1 MNTQYRCG
9 DDVWVNLS
17 ASDQRLWP
25 RFCEAVERPDLADDE
40 RFATPVDRFKN
51 GPELIG
57 ILDEVFAAR
66 PYQDWAP
73 RLDRSGVV
81 WAKVATLPD
90 LVDDRAA
97 RAMGMYAE
105 VDHPVVG
112 RFETLAAPFTMTAT
126 PPAVRGPGP
135 DVGQHTA
142 EVLREAGVDE
152 QRIQALAD
160 AGVIALG

>member
-1 MNTQYRCG
+1 M
-9 DDVWVNLS
+9 
-17 ASDQRLWP
+17 
-25 RFCEAVERPDLADDE
+25 
-40 RFATPVDRFKN
+40 
-51 GPELIG
+51 
-57 ILDEVFAAR
+57 
-66 PYQDWAP
+66 
-73 RLDRSGVV
+73 V

-160 AGVIALG
+160 AGVITLG